1 MQGLKNELKPLLR
14 FCKAGVKLF
23 GGTEESTTSAQQ
35 AMGASFVE
43 DMGTVA
49 RIYLSIAPGSAL
61 CCRFGH
67 YCFQIQVDRN
77 KQAILVEQVIPD
89 EVSVALM
96 EAVGRCE
103 AVLEQHGWLP
113 RDCLRIP
120 TAKEEE
126 QTGPGI
132 WLRYENTKDRLG
144 HQEILIPEPAVAL
157 LCKTVERIRT
167 LTAPLAQACRLDRL
181 LLSDAALHTT
191 EVHPLTPRA
200 FIRWLNGQMTDDGQ
214 VLISGFIHRHDIKYR
229 GGYYPLNP
237 HQARHTQA
245 HKAYLAGASMVDV
258 GDYLGHHLVGLDPA
272 YIDFWQKQ
280 GMFIQ
285 LTHCGSRILPSV
297 YGPCVCGDP
306 CYIGPAGDGCDYAL

>member
-1 MQGLKNELKPLLR
+1 MALALLVLGRPLTPHAGAPRRLASAQGCFALRWRDARLENELKPLLR

-132 WLRYENTKDRLG
+132 
-144 HQEILIPEPAVAL
+144 
-157 LCKTVERIRT
+157 
-167 LTAPLAQACRLDRL
+167 
-181 LLSDAALHTT
+181 
-191 EVHPLTPRA
+191 
-200 FIRWLNGQMTDDGQ
+200 
-214 VLISGFIHRHDIKYR
+214 
-229 GGYYPLNP
+229 
-237 HQARHTQA
+237 
-245 HKAYLAGASMVDV
+245 
-258 GDYLGHHLVGLDPA
+258 
-272 YIDFWQKQ
+272 
-280 GMFIQ
+280 
-285 LTHCGSRILPSV
+285 
-297 YGPCVCGDP
+297 
-306 CYIGPAGDGCDYAL
+306 